1 MDEQVIQDLFDRAVS
16 KGYTKTLDEFKTLL
30 TTDSDVIED
39 NYQYVTSQGYSKSI
53 DDFRVLIGAEK
64 KKDVSESTSVQELLD
79 SPGSTSQTDIT
90 SDTSEEVEPT
100 DPLNIPE
107 VLEEEV
113 VSEEPSSLMT
123 TDQKKQI
130 LTDNS
135 IKVDELLR
143 AARAG
148 SSLER
153 YVKNPEFGNVV
164 SQIDMSTSDD
174 DAIDML
180 YNTYIN
186 NRVMSP
192 TNLQYDGSNNLKS
205 KKEYTS

>member
-1 MDEQVIQDLFDRAVS
+1 M
-16 KGYTKTLDEFKTLL
+16 
-30 TTDSDVIED
+30 
-39 NYQYVTSQGYSKSI
+39 
-53 DDFRVLIGAEK
+53 
-64 KKDVSESTSVQELLD
+64 D
-79 SPGSTSQTDIT
+79 SPGSSSQTDIT

-148 SSLER
+148 SPLER

-192 TNLQYDGSNNLKS
+192 DQFTI
-205 KKEYTS
+205 